1 MGKIMPLNSA
11 DYCLCTMDDDRT
23 FEPIFK
29 AYRAYLRLEKGL
41 SNNTLVAYEQDLM
54 KLRVYFYNL
63 QKSPLDAT
71 YDDLQEFVFQE
82 FKDVPPK
89 TQARVM
95 SGVRSFYKFLTYSH
109 RIETNPAELL
119 EMPTLEEHIP
129 AVLTVEE
136 IDALMAQIDL
146 SKAEGN
152 RNRAMLEMLYG
163 SGLRVT
169 ELVTLKLS
177 NIYLADEYM
186 LVEGK
191 GSKQRLVPI
200 SPVAK
205 KWFEF
210 WLEDRSRLDVK
221 PEYVDYAFLNHYGRG
236 LTRAMV
242 FTIIK
247 QLAAAAGIRKNIS
260 PHTLRHSFATH
271 LLQNGADLR
280 IIQQLLGHESITTTE
295 IYTHV
300 SVQDLRDAILKYH
313 PANH

>member
-1 MGKIMPLNSA
+1 MPLNSA